1 MRGKTE
7 GGAEARKRKQE
18 RRHYRMKSKN
28 VETLIQE
35 NEDLRDLLEDLI
47 ERIQEF
53 REEIQTGLDD
63 LEDLVMEASGI
74 GFH

>member
-1 MRGKTE
+1 
-7 GGAEARKRKQE
+7 
-18 RRHYRMKSKN
+18 MKSKN